1 MEVKDAIGNTP
12 LIYLKSLSEALNC
25 KIYGKAEYLNPS
37 GSVKDRAAKFI
48 IEDKIKSGELK
59 SGGTLVEGT
68 GGNTGISLAMIGASN
83 NYKVLKIS
91 LANRNGA
98 EITLNE
104 EDYSILYEQ
113 IKPHKNSSKF
123 QKVLDIAKNK
133 LGMNILLVVI
143 SKKLSDQ
150 EFKIP
155 LQGKY
160 LQDIANEKNDYN
172 SQKAGSS
179 FAKNQVADNYKR
191 Q

>member
-83 NYKVLKIS
+83 NYKVKI
-91 LANRNGA
+91 AMPEN
-98 EITLNE
+98 
-104 EDYSILYEQ
+104 
-113 IKPHKNSSKF
+113 
-123 QKVLDIAKNK
+123 IAKEKQNLIRRINK
-133 LGMNILLVVI
+133 QIGI
-143 SKKLSDQ
+143 
-150 EFKIP
+150 
-155 LQGKY
+155 
-160 LQDIANEKNDYN
+160 
-172 SQKAGSS
+172 
-179 FAKNQVADNYKR
+179 
-191 Q
+191 